1 MSNLQVRGL
10 PLWFFAMALLAG
22 CGSPTPTKPNAGPP
36 SPPPVPE
43 PQPVLQP
50 PKPQPDPYETALA
63 EVSTI
68 VKRYGS
74 IYAGIN
80 DDATGN
86 KAVEEIGRMTARL
99 RELSAKIGKMPYR
112 ADQEKH
118 ALALQTDLTQLQTAQ
133 LTNADMQRVFGDPD
147 LGLKLVDAHQHFVLE
162 GLLPLG
168 QAVVARQPS
177 APQPSEPPA
186 APTDSPALK

>member
-10 PLWFFAMALLAG
+10 PLWIFAMALLAG

-36 SPPPVPE
+36 APPPIPE

-63 EVSTI
+63 EVGTI
-68 VKRYGS
+68 IKRYGG
-74 IYAGIN
+74 IYAGVK
-80 DDATGN
+80 DEVTAN

-99 RELSAKIGKMPYR
+99 RELSVEISKMPYR
-112 ADQEKH
+112 AGQEKH
-118 ALALQTDLTQLQTAQ
+118 SLALQTELTQLQTAQ
-133 LTNADMQRVFGDPD
+133 LTNTDMQRVFADPD

-177 APQPSEPPA
+177 TPQPSEPPP
-186 APTDSPALK
+186 APPDSPKLK